1 MKDKDGKV
9 TNYVVPT
16 LEEAL
21 LTAKGKIMVNLDKA
35 YDILT
40 MYMLYWK
47 TETQNQV
54 IMKGGQPIET
64 VKREFGSYLDKV
76 LYMPVIDLGNKE
88 AEKIITDYL
97 KELRPAAFEI
107 IYSDPK
113 IRFLQNKTITF

>member
-1 MKDKDGKV
+1 
-9 TNYVVPT
+9 
-16 LEEAL
+16 
-21 LTAKGKIMVNLDKA
+21 
-35 YDILT
+35 
-40 MYMLYWK
+40 
-47 TETQNQV
+47 
-54 IMKGGQPIET
+54 MKGGQPIET

-113 IRFLQNKTITF
+113 IRFLQNKTITFKKSLIWYNTLWGSLAGNHDDNLALTDPEKATVI

>member
-1 MKDKDGKV
+1 
-9 TNYVVPT
+9 
-16 LEEAL
+16 
-21 LTAKGKIMVNLDKA
+21 MVNLDKA
-35 YDILT
+35 YDIFWRCIC
-40 MYMLYWK
+40 YIGK
-47 TETQNQV
+47 TETQNQSKS
-54 IMKGGQPIET
+54 MKGGQPIET

-113 IRFLQNKTITF
+113 NPLPPK